1 MKRLGYV
8 FNSFPHGTAS
18 GREGLD
24 ALLATSAYTEDI
36 SVFFVGNG
44 VTQLLEQQ
52 QPAESLSRDYI
63 AAFKLME
70 LYDIEQVYVCE
81 QSLEGFGLSS
91 EQLIID
97 VTTLSPS
104 AMAQQLAQCDQILTF

>member
-1 MKRLGYV
+1 MKKLGYV
-8 FNSFPHGTAS
+8 FNSFPHSTAS

-24 ALLATSAYTEDI
+24 ALLAASAYTEEI

-52 QPAESLSRDYI
+52 RPGESLSRDYI

-81 QSLEGFGLSS
+81 QSLQRFGLSS
-91 EQLIID
+91 EQLVID
-97 VTTLSPS
+97 TQVLAPS
-104 AMAQQLAQCDQILTF
+104 AMAQQFAQCDQILTF

>member
-1 MKRLGYV
+1 MKKLGYV
-8 FNSFPHGTAS
+8 FNSFPHSTAS

-24 ALLATSAYTEDI
+24 ALLAASAYTEEI

-52 QPAESLSRDYI
+52 QPSESLSRDYI

-81 QSLEGFGLSS
+81 QSLQRFGLTS

-97 VTTLSPS
+97 IKALTPN
-104 AMAQQLAQCDQILTF
+104 AMAQQFAQCDQILTF

>member
-1 MKRLGYV
+1 MKKLGYV
-8 FNSFPHGTAS
+8 FNSFPHSTAS

-24 ALLATSAYTEDI
+24 ALLAASAYTEEI

-52 QPAESLSRDYI
+52 QPRESLSRDYI

-81 QSLEGFGLSS
+81 QSLQRFGLSS
-91 EQLIID
+91 EQLVID
-97 VTTLSPS
+97 TQVLAPS
-104 AMAQQLAQCDQILTF
+104 AMAQQFAQCDQILTF

>member
-1 MKRLGYV
+1 MKKLGYV
-8 FNSFPHGTAS
+8 FNSFPHSTAS

-24 ALLATSAYTEDI
+24 ALLAASAYTEEI

-52 QPAESLSRDYI
+52 QPGESLSRDYI

-81 QSLEGFGLSS
+81 QSLQRFGLAS
-91 EQLIID
+91 EQLVID
-97 VTTLSPS
+97 TQVLAPS
-104 AMAQQLAQCDQILTF
+104 TMAQQFAQCDQILTF